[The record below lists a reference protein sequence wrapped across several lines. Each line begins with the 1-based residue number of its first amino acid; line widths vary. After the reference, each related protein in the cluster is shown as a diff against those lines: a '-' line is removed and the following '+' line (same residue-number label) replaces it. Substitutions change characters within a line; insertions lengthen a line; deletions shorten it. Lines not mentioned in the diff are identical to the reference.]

1 MATRVAING
10 FGRIGRQVIKAV
22 RERYWDE
29 LEIVAVGVTDS
40 HITDTRALL
49 LQHDSVHGLFDAE
62 IVPVVGGRTNGIR
75 VDGRLINVVGRNP
88 YGPVPMWREWG
99 VDLVIEATGYFK
111 TREAASK
118 HLLAGAKHVLITAPA
133 KDPDATLV
141 LGVNE
146 SDFEP
151 DGHRIVSNASCT
163 TNGLAPAAKVIH
175 ETFGIVQGFLSTIHA
190 YTSSQ
195 VILDHAG
202 KDPRRSRAAG
212 VNIIPTT
219 TGAAKAVG
227 LVIPELKGRFHGSAL
242 RVPVPN
248 VSLADFTALVE
259 RAPADALAVNTALRE
274 AAHGPLRGVL
284 GCTDLP
290 LVSVDF
296 LGDPHSSIVDEPA
309 TQVQGNL
316 VKTVLWYDN
325 EWGYS
330 VRVADMTYYMARR
343 INGDSHAD
351 VRARIAAHAPPP
363 QVGAEVPA

>member
-1 MATRVAING
+1 VAING

-22 RERYWDE
+22 YERYWDD

-49 LQHDSVHGLFDAE
+49 LQHDSVHGLFDARIE
-62 IVPVVGGRTNGIR
+62 PVVEGRTNAIS
-75 VDGRLINVVGRNP
+75 VDDRLINIVGRNR
-88 YGPVPMWREWG
+88 YGPVPMWRDWG
-99 VDLVIEATGYFK
+99 VELVIEATGYYK
-111 TREAASK
+111 TRDAAGK
-118 HLLAGAKHVLITAPA
+118 HLLSGAQYVLITAPA
-133 KDPDATLV
+133 KDPDATIV

-146 SDFEP
+146 TDFDPEA
-151 DGHRIVSNASCT
+151 HRIVSNASCT
-163 TNGLAPAAKVIH
+163 TNALAPAAKVIH
-175 ETFGIVQGFLSTIHA
+175 EQFGIQQGFLSTIHA

-227 LVIPELKGRFHGSAL
+227 VVIPELKGRFHGSAL

-259 RAPADALAVNTALRE
+259 RAPADATEVNAALR
-274 AAHGPLRGVL
+274 AAAEGPLRGVL

-296 LGDPHSSIVDEPA
+296 LGDSHSSIVDEPA
-309 TQVQGNL
+309 TQVQGDL

-330 VRVADMTYYMARR
+330 VRVADIAYYMTRR
-343 INGDSHAD
+343 IAGDTHEQAS
-351 VRARIAAHAPPP
+351 VGIAVHAPPAR
-363 QVGAEVPA
+363 VTAEVAA